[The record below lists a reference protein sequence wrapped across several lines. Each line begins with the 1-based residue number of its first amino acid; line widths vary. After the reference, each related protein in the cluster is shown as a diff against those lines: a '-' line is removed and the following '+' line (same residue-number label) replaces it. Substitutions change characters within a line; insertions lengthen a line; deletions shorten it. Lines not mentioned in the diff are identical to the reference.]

1 MAEPKSA
8 ALPLGY
14 APSAGTG
21 STKNLRCLQGA
32 EYIGAMRV
40 HVKRE
45 QASSKRTRVAPPL
58 LRFSTD
64 WKLVRRN
71 TTEIASKRVWQVLP
85 ISHGG
90 QIIRINHFGRYGVY
104 G

>member
-1 MAEPKSA
+1 
-8 ALPLGY
+8 
-14 APSAGTG
+14 
-21 STKNLRCLQGA
+21 LQGA

-71 TTEIASKRVWQVLP
+71 TTEIASKRVWRCCRFRTVGGLSALI
-85 ISHGG
+85 ISDGMAYTDKMM
-90 QIIRINHFGRYGVY
+90 QLVRVFGVTHHPS
-104 G
+104 